1 MISTPISMFELLSE
15 VVGVTV
21 KLILLSEVVVEMGKL
36 DLLDEV

>member
-1 MISTPISMFELLSE
+1 MISAPISMFELLSE